1 MEIENVNTG
10 AIHHHEK
17 GQVVILLEAIGGM
30 IWDGNIGLFMGSVV
44 LADAYKSF
52 QAILNA
58 TTHGL
63 EK

>member
-30 IWDGNIGLFMGSVV
+30 I
-44 LADAYKSF
+44 
-52 QAILNA
+52 
-58 TTHGL
+58 
-63 EK
+63 